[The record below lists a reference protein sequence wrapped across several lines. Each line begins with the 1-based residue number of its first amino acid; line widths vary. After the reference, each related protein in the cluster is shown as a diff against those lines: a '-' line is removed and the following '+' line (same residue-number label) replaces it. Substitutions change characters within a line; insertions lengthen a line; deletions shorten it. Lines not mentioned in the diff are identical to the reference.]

1 MNESMMD
8 AGVAPAATCPL
19 CHTVNS
25 LTDAA
30 LVAGGGWRCATCGQ
44 RWDAARLATVAAY
57 ARYVAARAGTFGT

>member
-1 MNESMMD
+1 MTESTMN

-30 LVAGGGWRCATCGQ
+30 LVAGGGWHCATCGQ
-44 RWDAARLATVAAY
+44 RWDAQRLATMATY
-57 ARYVAARAGTFGT
+57 ARFVAARAITPAA